1 LLHPKV
7 IEELELRRHG
17 YQVHLIDP
25 HLWCPFD
32 DGTAL
37 SLWDDSERNHR
48 EVATLSPH
56 DADGY
61 ITYERLFARIRGALR
76 SEPHDTWVGDAP
88 DRPALEELL
97 GHDSELIEVMFEE
110 PIASV
115 IERHV
120 TDERLRTALHGQGLI
135 GTWAGPRDRGTAAI
149 HAMHSHGHHR
159 GTSGCMGICPGR
171 HGDGVIQPGERR
183 DRGGRRDHL
192 QRSGER
198 GHPR

>member
-1 LLHPKV
+1 MQLTAGLTAQRWDTVVIGAGHNGLTAAAYLARAGRSVLVLEARARIGGACTLDRPFADPGFVVSPCAYAVGLLHPTV

-32 DGTAL
+32 DGSAL

-48 EVATLSPH
+48 EVAALSPL

-61 ITYERLFARIRGALR
+61 STYERLFARIRNALR

-115 IERHV
+115 IERH
-120 TDERLRTALHGQGLI
+120 
-135 GTWAGPRDRGTAAI
+135 
-149 HAMHSHGHHR
+149 
-159 GTSGCMGICPGR
+159 
-171 HGDGVIQPGERR
+171 
-183 DRGGRRDHL
+183 
-192 QRSGER
+192 
-198 GHPR
+198 